1 MKKYNISSTIILAL
15 ILLTTASL
23 NSQTGSMVRDVRGRL
38 TEKTSYEPTKISVE
52 DVKYIGDRYITAND
66 SVIMQNCAAI
76 LRNDLDFSPFFE
88 IILLD
93 SFFLRHM
100 ELQEMNL
107 LGWKWLGASYLIRLE
122 AEFPENNL
130 RLRYRLFAID
140 AEKEIRREQFE
151 TTKTGYRAL
160 VHQIA
165 NDIIRALTGDE
176 GIFLSKIAYIK
187 EVDGAKELFISDY
200 DGYNERQLT
209 FNKSINISPAFSP
222 DGEFIYF
229 TSFLDG
235 FPKIYMLSLET
246 YSVDLIAGYP
256 GINAS
261 PSVSPDGKHIACVLS
276 KDGNSE
282 IYLLDRKGKIVKRLT
297 NSWAIESSP
306 TWSPDGKEIA
316 FTSDRTGSP
325 QVYTMDIEGL
335 NVRRITSEGKYNDS
349 PNWSPRGDRI
359 AYVNLDRV
367 FRVCSI
373 DVIGKDY
380 RTLSVLG
387 DNENPHFSPDGNHI
401 VFSSTRLGPREIYAM
416 DLFGHKQQRV
426 TVKGECSNPIWSP
439 LRK

>member
-246 YSVDLIAGYP
+246 
-256 GINAS
+256 
-261 PSVSPDGKHIACVLS
+261 
-276 KDGNSE
+276 
-282 IYLLDRKGKIVKRLT
+282 DRK
-297 NSWAIESSP
+297 
-306 TWSPDGKEIA
+306 
-316 FTSDRTGSP
+316 
-325 QVYTMDIEGL
+325 
-335 NVRRITSEGKYNDS
+335 
-349 PNWSPRGDRI
+349 
-359 AYVNLDRV
+359 
-367 FRVCSI
+367 
-373 DVIGKDY
+373 
-380 RTLSVLG
+380 SV
-387 DNENPHFSPDGNHI
+387 
-401 VFSSTRLGPREIYAM
+401 V
-416 DLFGHKQQRV
+416 
-426 TVKGECSNPIWSP
+426 
-439 LRK
+439 